1 MEPTLFPSLS
11 PMVNGYHVFGM
22 YIVVRSQNQK
32 EKASEEVVAI
42 PFIDYIETTMNDFKK
57 KKQKKSEWEVN
68 RMYQDH

>member
-1 MEPTLFPSLS
+1 
-11 PMVNGYHVFGM
+11 MVNGYHVFGM